1 MSSNEKVIQYIKKRL
16 DKGQIDY
23 KQDIPLNGE
32 NGRDNLLESMDEAL
46 DLSIYLAA
54 SILEMINKRD
64 NLQNNKGDDVEYN
77 YISPNDPGDEN
88 DWFVNLW
95 IR

>member
-1 MSSNEKVIQYIKKRL
+1 MSSNERVMQYIKKRL

-64 NLQNNKGDDVEYN
+64 NLKKHINKGDDIEYN

-88 DWFVNLW
+88 D
-95 IR
+95 

>member
-88 DWFVNLW
+88 DSSK
-95 IR
+95 

>member
-1 MSSNEKVIQYIKKRL
+1 MSSNERVMQYIKKRL

-64 NLQNNKGDDVEYN
+64 NLKKHINRGDDIEYN
-77 YISPNDPGDEN
+77 YISPHDPGDEN
-88 DWFVNLW
+88 D
-95 IR
+95 